1 MKRFLCFLL
10 IFVIMLPFCA
20 FATEI
25 DGEPPVDDIEEPK
38 VLAETARHA
47 LVYETL
53 SGQFLFEK
61 NIHERAS
68 IASLTKIMTAL
79 LVIEYGGFDE
89 MVTANET
96 AYGDLSP
103 LGSTQNIVPGEIMS
117 VEHLLYCA
125 MISSA
130 NEATNILAEHI
141 AGSVE
146 AFVAMM
152 NDRARELGCLN
163 TNFVN
168 THGLTHDDHYSTA
181 YDVLLMTQEA
191 MKHPKFVELVN
202 ITAMPVPATNKSEG
216 RALYTTNHLI
226 SRRTHTTYIYH
237 LAQGIKT
244 GYTAR
249 AGFCLVSSATH
260 NGLSLITIVMGCE
273 RIDGIVYSF
282 VETKELMEWTFETFS
297 YRVIL
302 RATDEFFSVGVE
314 LGKGASEVNVKP
326 SRSLTALVPKD
337 LDNADIERK
346 ITLPDSVTAPVTR
359 GQALGE
365 ITLSYGNTIYGTIPL
380 VADFEVELSQEES
393 VIQDIMEIVQRPWIR
408 YAVIAIVA
416 VILLYIAVVLVYNYK
431 HQKYRAR
438 GNYRG
443 KRRRRK

>member
-1 MKRFLCFLL
+1 MKRLLCFIL
-10 IFVIMLPFCA
+10 ILVILLPFCA

-25 DGEPPVDDIEEPK
+25 DNEPPAEEEEPM
-38 VLAETARHA
+38 VLAATARHA

-61 NIHERAS
+61 NIHERTS

-79 LVIEYGGFDE
+79 LVIEYGGFAE
-89 MVTANET
+89 MVTASEA
-96 AYGDLSP
+96 AYGDLHP
-103 LGSTQNIVPGEIMS
+103 QGSTQNIVPGEIMS

-130 NEATNILAEHI
+130 NEATNILAVHI

-152 NDRARELGCLN
+152 NERARELGCTN

-181 YDVLLMTQEA
+181 YDILQITQEA
-191 MKHPKFVELVN
+191 MKHPEFVELVN
-202 ITAMPVPATNKSEG
+202 MTAMPIPATNKSDG

-226 SRRTHTTYIYH
+226 SRRTLSTYMYIH
-237 LAQGIKT
+237 AQGIKT
-244 GYTAR
+244 GYTSR
-249 AGFCLVSSATH
+249 AGFCLVSSATN
-260 NGLSLITIVMGCE
+260 NGLSLITVVIGCE

-282 VETKELMEWTFETFS
+282 VETRELMEWAFDTFA

-302 RATDEFFSVGVE
+302 RATDEFYSVNVE

-326 SRSLTALVPKD
+326 NSSLTALVPKD
-337 LDNADIERK
+337 LEDEDIERRV
-346 ITLPDSVTAPVTR
+346 TLPDSVTAPVAR
-359 GQALGE
+359 GQVLGE
-365 ITLSYGNTIYGTIPL
+365 ITLSYGNTVYGTVPL

-393 VIQDIMEIVQRPWIR
+393 VIQDIMEIVQQPWIR
-408 YAVIAIVA
+408 YVVMAIIA
-416 VILLYIAVVLVYNYK
+416 VILLYVIAVIIYNARRRK
-431 HQKYRAR
+431 HRVR

-443 KRRRRK
+443 KKRRRR